1 MHIMDKLKEKKF
13 NINFLKYI
21 RNFDYFFYRR
31 KHLILYIL
39 IGITSIFVELLLR
52 NIFLSIN
59 LSTNISS
66 ISSLLIGILFAFIL
80 NFFFNFNV
88 PNFFFYRSMTY
99 FFVISLTSYF
109 SHILIQTFINIEN
122 YSYEN
127 TRYFFSGTFF
137 LIGYF
142 FHINFTFKDKRIVGV
157 AIYANNENNIGEIF
171 NKIGLYPDFI
181 HIDIIDKTFKKDSDD
196 IDLNKISIIRNF
208 WPNHYIDLHI
218 MSNKPTQYISNE
230 YKNLNVIYF
239 HYEINEDI
247 DKVITAIYKINA
259 SPGIVLHAKY
269 GYPNLKDIINK
280 FNNILIL
287 SIENPG
293 SSGQIFMKQSY
304 ELVRRINIERNS
316 KKIML
321 CVDGG
326 VTIKNLN
333 NFNCEKIVSA
343 TDILSS
349 LNPKKKIMGLQTLSR
364 YEKQSE
370 DYK

>member
-1 MHIMDKLKEKKF
+1 MTKRVSKF
-13 NINFLKYI
+13 LDDYIKAGSNI
-21 RNFDYFFYRR
+21 
-31 KHLILYIL
+31 
-39 IGITSIFVELLLR
+39 IT
-52 NIFLSIN
+52 
-59 LSTNISS
+59 
-66 ISSLLIGILFAFIL
+66 
-80 NFFFNFNV
+80 
-88 PNFFFYRSMTY
+88 
-99 FFVISLTSYF
+99 
-109 SHILIQTFINIEN
+109 
-122 YSYEN
+122 
-127 TRYFFSGTFF
+127 
-137 LIGYF
+137 
-142 FHINFTFKDKRIVGV
+142 
-157 AIYANNENNIGEIF
+157 
-171 NKIGLYPDFI
+171 
-181 HIDIIDKTFKKDSDD
+181 
-196 IDLNKISIIRNF
+196 
-208 WPNHYIDLHI
+208 
-218 MSNKPTQYISNE
+218 
-230 YKNLNVIYF
+230 F